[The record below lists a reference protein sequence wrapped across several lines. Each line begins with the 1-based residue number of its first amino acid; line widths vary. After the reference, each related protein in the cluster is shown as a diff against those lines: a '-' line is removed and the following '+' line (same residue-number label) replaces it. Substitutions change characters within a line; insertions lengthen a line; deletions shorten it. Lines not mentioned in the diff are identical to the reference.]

1 MDSARFERRLGRWMV
16 AAVAIPLLGFIAFW
30 AVEFGRTLEGVWEA
44 EQLKAAAG
52 ELSALHGALHAL
64 QQERSTA
71 VIWLASGRQSF
82 RDRLAPTFRATD
94 EAYRAALLASD
105 DGVTPPPAL
114 LRTAVA
120 QRRFGLQDALRAY
133 NERLQGLLGR
143 LRERRAAAASGATS
157 EYLLAS
163 EALLQLREHAGLER
177 ALGAAV
183 GGRRNPDLEW
193 FADLHYHQQVQ
204 EGYRVAFLRN
214 APGSLARRL
223 EAVERAHQQ
232 AMESRRVGMAGAAPA
247 PGLAGWFDLKGQR
260 LAELRRLEEGLLA
273 ELERAAAA
281 GLGEARASQGQLVAI
296 GGGLLL
302 VTGVAGAALVRRQLA
317 AVHRRE
323 EDAARIEH
331 LATHSAVTDLPDRR
345 TFNARLDAHLQA
357 EPEQRWRLLLIDFV
371 RFNEIN
377 RTFGEAF
384 GDELLA
390 AVAAVLRGRVPSP
403 GVVGQ
408 LYGDQFALA
417 LPVEASDT
425 RSLLAVF
432 DAPFHVSGRHVTLTV
447 RAGSAESPEAG
458 RTAQELVQSAAL
470 ALASAR
476 SIPRGYRYRP
486 YTTAMGEAHI
496 RQRELEADLERAVQ
510 REEFELWYQPQVDLR
525 TGRTVGLEALL
536 RWRHPE
542 RGVVGPGEFIP
553 CAEANGLIVT
563 IGDQV
568 LARAAEQ
575 LRRWRGTT
583 LGGIPVAVNLS
594 GVQFH
599 QADFIDHLQAH
610 VSGRSGQLKLEIT
623 ESVLMTD
630 LGGAAQR
637 LDELRAMGMHL
648 SVDDFGTGYSSLAY
662 LRRFPVDELKLDRSF
677 VSDLGHGEEAA
688 AIVEAVVAL
697 GHTLGIR
704 VLAEGVENESQA
716 RRLTRLGCDVGQGF
730 LWARPM
736 PVSELEAWLEAGPVS
751 TA

>member
-1 MDSARFERRLGRWMV
+1 MESATFERRLSRWM
-16 AAVAIPLLGFIAFW
+16 ALAVAIPLLGLIAFW
-30 AVEFGRTLEGVWEA
+30 TMEFGRTLEAVGEA
-44 EQLKAAAG
+44 EELRAGAG
-52 ELSALHGALHAL
+52 ELRALHGALHAL
-64 QQERSTA
+64 QQERSTV
-71 VIWLASGRQSF
+71 VIWLASGRESF
-82 RDRLAPTFRATD
+82 RDRLMPAFRATD
-94 EAYRAALLASD
+94 EAYRVALSASD
-105 DGVTPPPAL
+105 NGVSPPPAL
-114 LRTAVA
+114 LRTAIA
-120 QRRFGLQDALRAY
+120 QRRLGLQDALAAY
-133 NERLQGLLGR
+133 DERLQSLLGR
-143 LRERRAAAASGATS
+143 LRQRRLAAASRVTS

-163 EALLQLREHAGLER
+163 EALLQLRAHAGLER

-183 GGRRNPDLEW
+183 GGRRDPDLEW
-193 FADLHYHQQVQ
+193 FADLHYHQRIQ
-204 EGYRVAFLRN
+204 EDYRVAFLRN
-214 APGSLARRL
+214 APGPLAERL
-223 EAVERAHQQ
+223 EAVERAHER
-232 AMESRRVGMAGAAPA
+232 ALESRRVGMAGAAPA

-260 LAELRRLEEGLLA
+260 LSALRRLEEGLLA

-281 GLGEARASQGQLVAI
+281 RVDRAHARQWQLALS

-302 VTGVAGAALVRRQLA
+302 VTGLAGAGVVRRLLGG
-317 AVHRRE
+317 VHQRE
-323 EDAARIEH
+323 ADARRIEH
-331 LATHSAVTDLPDRR
+331 LATHNPITDLPDRR
-345 TFNARLDAHLQA
+345 TFNARLDACLQA
-357 EPEQRWRLLLIDFV
+357 EPDRQWRVLLIDLV
-371 RFNEIN
+371 RFTDIN

-390 AVAAVLRGRVPSP
+390 AVGSVFRGRIPAP
-403 GVVGQ
+403 GIVGQ
-408 LYGDQFALA
+408 LYGDEFALA
-417 LPVEASDT
+417 LPAEAAAIET
-425 RSLLAVF
+425 LLALF
-432 DAPFHVSGRHVTLTV
+432 DTPFHVHGRHITLAV

-458 RTAQELVQSAAL
+458 RSAQELVQSAGL

-486 YTTAMGEAHI
+486 YTMAMGEAHT

-525 TGRTVGLEALL
+525 SGRTVGLEALL

-542 RGVVGPGEFIP
+542 RGIVGPGEFIP

-563 IGDQV
+563 IGDHV
-568 LARAAEQ
+568 LAGAAQ
-575 LRRWRGTT
+575 QIRRWRGGP

-610 VSGRSGQLKLEIT
+610 ISGGSGQLKLEIT

-630 LGGAAQR
+630 LGGSAQR
-637 LDELRAMGMHL
+637 LGDLREMGMHL

-677 VSDLGHGEEAA
+677 VSDLGHSEEAG

-704 VLAEGVENESQA
+704 ILAEGIETENQA
-716 RRLTRLGCDVGQGF
+716 RRLGRLGCDVGQGF

-736 PVSELEAWLEAGPVS
+736 PAAQLEEWLAS
-751 TA
+751 RTA